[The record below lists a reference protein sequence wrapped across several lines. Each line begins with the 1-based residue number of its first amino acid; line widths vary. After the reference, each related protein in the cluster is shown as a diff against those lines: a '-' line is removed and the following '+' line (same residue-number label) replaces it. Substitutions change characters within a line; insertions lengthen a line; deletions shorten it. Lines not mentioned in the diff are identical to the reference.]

1 MSQVQHFDAASFDAA
16 LAGELPVLV
25 DFWATWCGPCRMLG
39 PVIDQTSDDYA
50 GKVVVGKVDVDQ
62 APDLAARFGISS
74 VPSVKLFK
82 GGVEVASM
90 MGAAPKATIA
100 KMIDANV

>member
-39 PVIDQTSDDYA
+39 PVIDQISDDYA

-62 APDLAARFGISS
+62 APDLAVRFGISS

>member
-39 PVIDQTSDDYA
+39 PVIDQISDDYA

>member
-1 MSQVQHFDAASFDAA
+1 
-16 LAGELPVLV
+16 
-25 DFWATWCGPCRMLG
+25 MLG
-39 PVIDQTSDDYA
+39 PVIDQISDDYA
-50 GKVVVGKVDVDQ
+50 GKVVVGTVDVDQ

>member
-16 LAGELPVLV
+16 LAGELPVLI

-39 PVIDQTSDDYA
+39 PVIDQISDDYA